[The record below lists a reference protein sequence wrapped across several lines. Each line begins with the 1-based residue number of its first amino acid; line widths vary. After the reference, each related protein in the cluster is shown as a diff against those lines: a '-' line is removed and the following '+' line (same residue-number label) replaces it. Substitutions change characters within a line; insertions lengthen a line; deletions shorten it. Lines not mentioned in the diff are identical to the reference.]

1 MCPRTKRAPS
11 QTSKNKM
18 IPLPSIMACENM
30 IVKAIDDLK
39 DYIRRGSS
47 LYSILKYIRAVFI
60 PFDDSH
66 YDDNLPH
73 HLEKIIAL
81 SLKSLVLQGRLSFYP
96 RGSPTWNGGGWYR
109 LSKTL
114 KGKRLLSVTR
124 YHMHETTCRKGLFHD
139 QGHVHPLKDRT
150 FYINTGKA
158 PKRKVLITKCKL
170 SNSKL
175 LSVTHSFLF
184 KDQYMDL
191 DNGYK
196 KKRRHGMRRQSSSL
210 IKTQLLLRKK
220 FHIY

>member
-1 MCPRTKRAPS
+1 
-11 QTSKNKM
+11 
-18 IPLPSIMACENM
+18 
-30 IVKAIDDLK
+30 
-39 DYIRRGSS
+39 
-47 LYSILKYIRAVFI
+47 
-60 PFDDSH
+60 
-66 YDDNLPH
+66 
-73 HLEKIIAL
+73 
-81 SLKSLVLQGRLSFYP
+81 
-96 RGSPTWNGGGWYR
+96 
-109 LSKTL
+109 
-114 KGKRLLSVTR
+114 VTR

-220 FHIY
+220 FHIYWNRMETCHGSVRLLLSSTAMLRALFNKTTLLRFFLRCYDSFGDMMESVNQNGTVMKVFDTILSKF